1 MSAEYISAPVSAPAA
16 YRRYPPNRSGPAGPL
31 LVAGLCV
38 LILALIWVVA
48 ELLPATHLRDAVVL
62 RDFTLLSR
70 PHVDAAAND
79 LLRLFEPAP
88 YVVLGTVLVGVALA
102 RGRWRV
108 GLAVALVLSLAP
120 LSAGLLKPLLAHP
133 HDPVS
138 GVYMASASW
147 PSGHSTAAA
156 ALVLCA
162 VLVSPARLRPLV
174 AVLGGLFALA
184 VGCALLIL
192 AWHMPSD
199 VLGGYFLA
207 ALWVAL
213 AVAGLRAWAPPV
225 RH

>member
-1 MSAEYISAPVSAPAA
+1 VLSVSAEYLSAPAA
-16 YRRYPPNRSGPAGPL
+16 YRRYPAARPGPAGPL
-31 LVAGLCV
+31 FLAAFCL
-38 LILALIWVVA
+38 LILALIWIVA
-48 ELLPATHLRDAVVL
+48 ELIPAAHLRDAVLL

-70 PHVDAAAND
+70 PRVDSAAND
-79 LLRLFEPAP
+79 LLGLLDPVP
-88 YVVLGTVLVGVALA
+88 YLALSTVLVVVALA
-102 RGRWRV
+102 RRRWRV
-108 GLAVALVLSLAP
+108 GLAIALVLGLAP
-120 LSAGLLKPLLAHP
+120 LSAELLKPLLAHA
-133 HDPVS
+133 HDAAS
-138 GVYMASASW
+138 GVYMVSASW

-184 VGCALLIL
+184 VGSALLIL

-213 AVAGLRAWAPPV
+213 AVAGLRAWTPNM
-225 RH
+225 RL